1 MDGCYGWMDRSK
13 LWMVDWMHA
22 CNGHNAW
29 THLTDRWT
37 RDGWMDGQIQVML
50 VMKGWVDTWVDGYN
64 EQIHVTNTWAH
75 MMDGSI
81 LWMEGWMDASY
92 GSMDAC

>member
-29 THLTDRWT
+29 THVTDRWT
-37 RDGWMDGQIQVML
+37 RDGWMDGWIDTSYACYERMGGH
-50 VMKGWVDTWVDGYN
+50 MGGW
-64 EQIHVTNTWAH
+64 I
-75 MMDGSI
+75 
-81 LWMEGWMDASY
+81 
-92 GSMDAC
+92 